1 MPRMKIITLD
11 EAAEKV
17 GLAPRTLRRL
27 IAAGDGPPTIT
38 VSPRKQVIAE
48 RDFAEWL
55 STRRVTAP
63 NNERNAA

>member
-1 MPRMKIITLD
+1 MKTLLID

-17 GLAPRTLRRL
+17 GIAPRTLRRL

-63 NNERNAA
+63 NNEKEAA